1 MRDGN
6 PTSRRSSSWKRYGGE
21 DMFVIDAS
29 VYVSRLRPEE
39 AQHAES
45 ARLLEAVAAR
55 RATVLCPEILLPEVA
70 AALAR
75 GLDDPDFAYRAAAH
89 LRRLPGHRFIAVDRA
104 LSGLAARLAAE
115 RRLRG
120 CDAIYAA
127 LAQREGVPLVTWD
140 EQQRKSAAPVL
151 EALTPSE
158 ALAALER

>member
-1 MRDGN
+1 VRDGGQ
-6 PTSRRSSSWKRYGGE
+6 TSRPLNSWTRYGGE
-21 DMFVIDAS
+21 EMFVFDAS
-29 VYVSRLRPEE
+29 VYVSRLRQEE
-39 AQHAES
+39 AQHAAS

-55 RATVLCPEILLPEVA
+55 RAPVLCPEILLPEVA

-75 GLDDPDFAYRAAAH
+75 GLDDPDFAHRAAAH
-89 LRRLPGHRFIAVDRA
+89 LRALPGHRFIPVDRV

-115 RRLRG
+115 CRLRG

-127 LAQREGVPLVTWD
+127 LARREGVPLVTWD
-140 EQQRKSAAPVL
+140 EQQRNRAAPVV

>member
-1 MRDGN
+1 MLDGSQ
-6 PTSRRSSSWKRYGGE
+6 TSQRSNSWTRYGGE

-29 VYVSRLRPEE
+29 VYVSRLRREE

-45 ARLLEAVAAR
+45 ARLFEAVAAR
-55 RATVLCPEILLPEVA
+55 RAPVLCPEILLPEVA

-75 GLDDPDFAYRAAAH
+75 GLEDPDFAHRAASH
-89 LRRLPGHRFIAVDRA
+89 LRRLPGHRFIPVDRV
-104 LSGLAARLAAE
+104 LSELAARLAAE

-127 LAQREGVPLVTWD
+127 LARQEGIPLVTWD
-140 EQQRKSAAPVL
+140 EQQRNRAAPVV